1 MTTSEP
7 ATEPSDADGAADVFV
22 WVWLPGAADPVV
34 AGRLIERGPVVTFT
48 YGRSYLDRPGAVPLY
63 LPELPLRR
71 GEFPPRSGEI
81 AGCVADAAPDAWGRR
96 VIEHRRTGARTDLH
110 VLAYLL
116 ESGSDRIG
124 ALDFQTSA
132 TRYEAR
138 SGDAAS
144 LAELAEAAERVENG
158 EPLTP
163 ALDRAL
169 LHGTSVGGARPKAL
183 LADGGRSMIAKFS
196 SSTDPYPVVKAEY
209 VAMELAR
216 RAGLDAAPV
225 ELAQALGKDVLLV
238 ERFERSVQ
246 QASNPTPQ
254 QADERSVQQASNP
267 TPQQADE
274 RAAQRAGDP
283 TIQQARRMMVSAL
296 TILELHDADGIAGR
310 YATYVDLAHQVR
322 SRFTAPDATLREL
335 FSRIVFN
342 ILVGNTDDHAR
353 NHSAFWNGTSLTL
366 TPAYDICPQP
376 RASGEAA
383 QAMAFGDNGDRLSQV
398 ARCVAH
404 AGHYHLTTQ
413 QAHDIIDHQIAVIQ
427 DQWNE
432 VCDLASLPA
441 VEKQRLWQRQF
452 LNPYALYDY

>member
-1 MTTSEP
+1 MTTSNSP
-7 ATEPSDADGAADVFV
+7 APSDAFV

-34 AGRLIERGPVVTFT
+34 AGRLTDRGSVTTFT
-48 YGRSYLDRPGAVPLY
+48 YGRSYLQNPAAVPLY

-71 GEFPPRSGEI
+71 GEIAPRSGVT
-81 AGCVADAAPDAWGRR
+81 AGCVADSAPDAWGRR
-96 VIEHRRTGARTDLH
+96 VIEHRRTGARSDLS

-124 ALDFQTSA
+124 ALDFQPSA
-132 TRYEAR
+132 VRYEAR
-138 SGDAAS
+138 SGEAAS
-144 LAELAEAAERVENG
+144 LAELAEAAARVESG

-183 LADGGRSMIAKFS
+183 LADGARDVIAKFA
-196 SSTDPYPVVKAEY
+196 SSTDPYPVVQAEY

-225 ELAQALGKDVLLV
+225 ELARALDRDVLLV
-238 ERFERSVQ
+238 ERFDRTV
-246 QASNPTPQ
+246 
-254 QADERSVQQASNP
+254 R
-267 TPQQADE
+267 
-274 RAAQRAGDP
+274 R
-283 TIQQARRMMVSAL
+283 ARRMMVSAL

-342 ILVGNTDDHAR
+342 VLVGNTDDHAR
-353 NHSAFWNGTSLTL
+353 NHSAFWDGESLTL

-376 RASGEAA
+376 RAGGEAA
-383 QAMAFGDNGDRLSQV
+383 QAMAFGDDGDRLSQV

-404 AGHYHLTTQ
+404 AGHYHLTPS
-413 QAHDIIDHQIAVIQ
+413 QARDIVDHQIAVIQ

-432 VCDLASLPA
+432 VCDLAKLPA
-441 VEKQRLWQRQF
+441 AESHRLWHRQF
-452 LNPYALYDY
+452 LNPYALYDYSV

>member
-1 MTTSEP
+1 MTTSNSP
-7 ATEPSDADGAADVFV
+7 APSDAFV

-34 AGRLIERGPVVTFT
+34 AGRLTDRGAVTTFT
-48 YGRSYLDRPGAVPLY
+48 YGRSYLQNPDAVPLS

-71 GEFPPRSGEI
+71 GEIAPRSGVI
-81 AGCVADAAPDAWGRR
+81 AGCVADSAPDAWGRR
-96 VIEHRRTGARTDLH
+96 VIEHRRAGARSDLH

-124 ALDFQTSA
+124 ALDFQASA
-132 TRYEAR
+132 VRYEAR

-144 LAELAEAAERVENG
+144 LAELAEAAERVESG
-158 EPLTP
+158 EPLTA

-183 LADGGRSMIAKFS
+183 LADGARSVIAKFA
-196 SSTDPYPVVKAEY
+196 SSTDPYPVVQAEY

-225 ELAQALGKDVLLV
+225 ELARALGKDVLLV
-238 ERFERSVQ
+238 ERFDRTVQ
-246 QASNPTPQ
+246 
-254 QADERSVQQASNP
+254 R
-267 TPQQADE
+267 
-274 RAAQRAGDP
+274 
-283 TIQQARRMMVSAL
+283 ARRMMVSAL

-322 SRFTAPDATLREL
+322 SRFTAPDATQREL

-342 ILVGNTDDHAR
+342 VLVGNTDDHAR
-353 NHSAFWNGTSLTL
+353 NHSAFWDGDSLTL

-376 RASGEAA
+376 RAGGEAA
-383 QAMAFGDNGDRLSQV
+383 QAMAFGDDGDRLSQV

-404 AGHYHLTTQ
+404 AGHYHLTPQ
-413 QAHDIIDHQIAVIQ
+413 QARDIVDHQIATIR

-432 VCDLASLPA
+432 VCELAELRAAESH
-441 VEKQRLWQRQF
+441 RLWHRQF
-452 LNPYALYDY
+452 LNPYALYDYSV

>member
-1 MTTSEP
+1 MTTSEHAAGP
-7 ATEPSDADGAADVFV
+7 PDAYV

-34 AGRLIERGPVVTFT
+34 AGRLIDRGPVTAFA
-48 YGRSYLDRPGAVPLY
+48 YGRSYLQNPDAVSLY

-71 GEFPPRSGEI
+71 GEIPPRSGQI

-96 VIEHRRTGARTDLH
+96 VIEHRRTGARSDLH

-124 ALDFQTSA
+124 ALDFQPSA

-144 LAELAEAAERVENG
+144 LAELAEAAERVESG

-183 LADGGRSMIAKFS
+183 LADGARSVIAKFA

-238 ERFERSVQ
+238 ERFDRTVQ
-246 QASNPTPQ
+246 RTSDRTARR
-254 QADERSVQQASNP
+254 ADDRTVQP
-267 TPQQADE
+267 ADN
-274 RAAQRAGDP
+274 RTARR
-283 TIQQARRMMVSAL
+283 ARRMMVSAL

-353 NHSAFWNGTSLTL
+353 NHSAFWDGHSLTL
-366 TPAYDICPQP
+366 TPAYDICPQT
-376 RASGEAA
+376 RTGGEAA

-398 ARCVAH
+398 ARCVTH
-404 AGHYHLTTQ
+404 AGHYHLTAQ
-413 QAHDIIDHQIAVIQ
+413 QARKIVDHQISVIQ
-427 DQWNE
+427 DQWDE
-432 VCDLASLPA
+432 VCELASLRI

-452 LNPYALYDY
+452 LNPYALYNYKPLSTPAP

>member
-1 MTTSEP
+1 MTSSEGTAGP
-7 ATEPSDADGAADVFV
+7 LDAFV
-22 WVWLPGAADPVV
+22 WVWLPGAPDPVV
-34 AGRLIERGPVVTFT
+34 AGRLIDRGTVTAFA
-48 YGRSYLDRPGAVPLY
+48 YGRSYLQNPDAVSLY

-71 GEFPPRSGEI
+71 GEIPPRSGEI

-96 VIEHRRTGARTDLH
+96 VIEHRRTGARSDLH

-124 ALDFQTSA
+124 ALDFQPSA

-144 LAELAEAAERVENG
+144 LAELAEAAERVESG

-169 LHGTSVGGARPKAL
+169 LHGTSVGGARPKTL
-183 LADGGRSMIAKFS
+183 LADGTRSVIAKFA

-225 ELAQALGKDVLLV
+225 ELARALGKDVLLV
-238 ERFERSVQ
+238 ERFDR
-246 QASNPTPQ
+246 T
-254 QADERSVQQASNP
+254 
-267 TPQQADE
+267 
-274 RAAQRAGDP
+274 AQRADDQ
-283 TIQQARRMMVSAL
+283 TDRRARRMMVSAL
-296 TILELHDADGIAGR
+296 TIMELHDADGIAGR

-353 NHSAFWNGTSLTL
+353 NHSAFWDGDSLTL
-366 TPAYDICPQP
+366 TPAYDICPQT
-376 RASGEAA
+376 RTGGEAA

-398 ARCVAH
+398 ARCVTH
-404 AGHYHLTTQ
+404 AGHYHLTAQ
-413 QAHDIIDHQIAVIQ
+413 QAREIVDRQISVIR
-427 DQWNE
+427 DQWDD
-432 VCDLASLPA
+432 VCELASLPA
-441 VEKQRLWQRQF
+441 VEKQRLWRRQF
-452 LNPYALYDY
+452 LNPYALYDYKPLTTPTP

>member
-1 MTTSEP
+1 MTTSNP
-7 ATEPSDADGAADVFV
+7 TTPSDAFV

-34 AGRLIERGPVVTFT
+34 AGRLTDRGSVTTFT
-48 YGRSYLDRPGAVPLY
+48 YGRSYLQNPAAVALY

-71 GEFPPRSGEI
+71 GEIPPRSGVI
-81 AGCVADAAPDAWGRR
+81 AGCVADSAPDAWGRR
-96 VIEHRRTGARTDLH
+96 VIEHRRTGARSDLP

-124 ALDFQTSA
+124 ALDFQASA

-144 LAELAEAAERVENG
+144 LAELAEAAARVESG

-183 LADGGRSMIAKFS
+183 LADGARSVIAKFA
-196 SSTDPYPVVKAEY
+196 SSTDPYPVVQAEY

-225 ELAQALGKDVLLV
+225 ELARALGKDVLLV
-238 ERFERSVQ
+238 ERFDRTVQ
-246 QASNPTPQ
+246 
-254 QADERSVQQASNP
+254 R
-267 TPQQADE
+267 
-274 RAAQRAGDP
+274 
-283 TIQQARRMMVSAL
+283 ARRMMVSAL

-342 ILVGNTDDHAR
+342 VLVGNTDDHAR
-353 NHSAFWNGTSLTL
+353 NHSAFWDGESLTL

-376 RASGEAA
+376 RAGGEAA
-383 QAMAFGDNGDRLSQV
+383 QAMAFGADGDRLSQV

-404 AGHYHLTTQ
+404 AGHYHLTPQ
-413 QAHDIIDHQIAVIQ
+413 QARDIVDHQIAVIQ

-432 VCDLASLPA
+432 VCDLAKLPTA
-441 VEKQRLWQRQF
+441 ESHRLWHRQF
-452 LNPYALYDY
+452 LNPYALHDY

>member
-1 MTTSEP
+1 MTSSEGTAGP
-7 ATEPSDADGAADVFV
+7 PDAFV

-34 AGRLIERGPVVTFT
+34 AGRLIDRGAVTAFA
-48 YGRSYLDRPGAVPLY
+48 YGRSYLQNPDAVSLH

-71 GEFPPRSGEI
+71 GEIPPRSGEI

-96 VIEHRRTGARTDLH
+96 VIEHRRTGARSDLH

-124 ALDFQTSA
+124 ALDFQPSA

-144 LAELAEAAERVENG
+144 LAELAEAAERVESG

-183 LADGGRSMIAKFS
+183 LADGTRSVIAKFA

-216 RAGLDAAPV
+216 RAGLNAAPV
-225 ELAQALGKDVLLV
+225 ELARALGKDVLLV
-238 ERFERSVQ
+238 ERFDR
-246 QASNPTPQ
+246 T
-254 QADERSVQQASNP
+254 DR
-267 TPQQADE
+267 
-274 RAAQRAGDP
+274 R
-283 TIQQARRMMVSAL
+283 ARRMMVSAL

-335 FSRIVFN
+335 FSRVVFN

-353 NHSAFWNGTSLTL
+353 NHSAFWDGDSLTL
-366 TPAYDICPQP
+366 TPAYDICPQT
-376 RASGEAA
+376 RAGGEAA

-398 ARCVAH
+398 ARCVTH
-404 AGHYHLTTQ
+404 ASHYHLTAR
-413 QAHDIIDHQIAVIQ
+413 QAREIVDHQISVIR
-427 DQWNE
+427 DQWND
-432 VCDLASLPA
+432 VCELATLPA
-441 VEKQRLWQRQF
+441 VEKQRLWRRQF
-452 LNPYALYDY
+452 LNPYALHDYTPFTTAP